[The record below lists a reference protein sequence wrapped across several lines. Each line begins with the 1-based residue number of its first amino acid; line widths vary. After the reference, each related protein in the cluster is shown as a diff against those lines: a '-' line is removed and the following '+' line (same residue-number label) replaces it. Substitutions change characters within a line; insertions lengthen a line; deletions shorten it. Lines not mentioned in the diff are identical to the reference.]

1 LYGSTAEKVI
11 WILKFDY
18 QYASQRNKGMMTTLS
33 KLTLHQDQLSLLSNF
48 SEQFSVTVNDFLL
61 LNQQQGYTETPFQ
74 LSLLLEAWL
83 HKLEEQKG
91 IVFPP

>member
-1 LYGSTAEKVI
+1 MVNTSYLDTESRRLFERFLQTE
-11 WILKFDY
+11 
-18 QYASQRNKGMMTTLS
+18 RMTTLS

-48 SEQFSVTVNDFLL
+48 TEQFSVTVNDFLL
-61 LNQQQGYTETPFQ
+61 LNEQQGYTETPFQ

-91 IVFPP
+91 ILPS